1 VRERLEAAERMTLD
15 DYRSATRAREAI
27 RARFGRLFLQADL
40 LLTCTPA
47 CGPPAPGVDTIDHE
61 GAPRPVRQVI
71 MTSTVPQNLVGLPA
85 CSVPFGVDDDGLP
98 VGVQVTGPHGRTPW
112 SSPPRRRWPRWPPCR
127 GGRRR
132 RRRRRAGPR
141 RPRDER

>member
-98 VGVQVTGPHGRTPW
+98 VGVQVTGPAW
-112 SSPPRRRWPRWPPCR
+112 SDALVLAAAQALAEVAPL
-127 GGRRR
+127 
-132 RRRRRAGPR
+132 PR
-141 RPRDER
+141 RPPTPPTPPRGTPPAPG